1 MTEPELMT
9 VEDAARACRVGR
21 STMYLWVAQGIV
33 PTFRVNGV
41 VRIPRA
47 ALIRMI
53 EAQVEGRTAQETSG
67 PAVRRP
73 GKGSR

>member
-21 STMYLWVAQGIV
+21 STMYEWIAEGLV
-33 PTFRVNGV
+33 PTFRIHGV
-41 VRIPRA
+41 VRIPRS

-53 EAQVEGRTAQETSG
+53 DAQVEGTARPTVSPESDQRTG
-67 PAVRRP
+67 
-73 GKGSR
+73 